1 MRRAIYL
8 DHAATTR
15 VDPRVVEAMLP
26 YWTEHYGNAE
36 SVHRFGRAA
45 KRGLEGAR
53 ESIARQ
59 LNASSKE
66 IIFTAGGSESDNM
79 ALRGVM
85 MQAGRGSHL
94 ITSIVEHKAVLDTA
108 RQLRDLYGCEL
119 TILPVDRY
127 GQVRL
132 HELEAAIRP
141 NTALISIMAA
151 NNEIGTLQPVAEIG
165 RIARQHNI
173 LFHTDAVQA
182 IKTEAWDMAT
192 QPIDLLSIAA
202 HKFNGPKGVGVLY
215 LRNGIDLVPP
225 TTGGGQERGLRPGTH
240 NVAFA
245 VGVAKAL
252 EIAQAERGERIAH
265 DIALRDQMIAGTLN
279 ALGDDCVLTGHP
291 TERLPFTA
299 SFAIRHLKGN
309 DMLMHLDL
317 EGVAAS
323 SGSACSV
330 GNPKPSR
337 ILDALGLSDDWLSGG
352 LRFTVGVGNTSDDI
366 DHAIA
371 ALVKTVDKLK
381 RLTLKY
387 GGSD

>member
-1 MRRAIYL
+1 MRQAIYL

-15 VDPRVVEAMLP
+15 VHSQVVEAMLP
-26 YWTEHYGNAE
+26 YWTEYYGNAE
-36 SVHRFGRAA
+36 SVHSFGRSA

-59 LNASSKE
+59 LNANPKE
-66 IIFTAGGSESDNM
+66 IIFTSGGSESDNL

-85 MQAGRGSHL
+85 MQAGKGSHL
-94 ITSIVEHKAVLDTA
+94 ITSIIEHKAVLDTA
-108 RQLRDLYGCEL
+108 RQLRDLYGFEL
-119 TILPVDRY
+119 TILPVDKF

-132 HELEAAIRP
+132 DELEAAIRP

-151 NNEIGTLQPVAEIG
+151 NNEIGTMQNVAEIG
-165 RIARQHNI
+165 RIARKHSI
-173 LFHTDAVQA
+173 RFHTDAVQA
-182 IKTEAWDMAT
+182 IKTETWDMST

-215 LRNGIDLVPP
+215 IRNGVDIIPAV
-225 TTGGGQERGLRPGTH
+225 TGGGQERGLRPGTH

-252 EIAQAERGERIAH
+252 ELAQADRDVRISH
-265 DIALRDQMIAGTLN
+265 DRQLRDLMIKGVLN
-279 ALGDDCVLTGHP
+279 ALPDDAILTGHP
-291 TERLPFTA
+291 IERLPFNA

-309 DMLMHLDL
+309 DMLMHLDM
-317 EGVAAS
+317 EGIAAS

-330 GNPKPSR
+330 GNPKASR
-337 ILDALGLSDDWLSGG
+337 ILDALGLSDEWLSGG
-352 LRFTVGVGNTSDDI
+352 LRFTVGVGNSADDI
-366 DHAIA
+366 EVAVA

-387 GGSD
+387 A